1 MRADGRGFTWSWR
14 VLMIGQVALSLI
26 VLVSAGL
33 FGVIAYA
40 VHQRTREIGIRMA
53 LGAQSSDVL
62 QLILREGVLLVS
74 VGLVLGVAG
83 AFAATQ
89 FIVAFLSGVE
99 PNDPAT
105 FLIASGVLMMVA
117 LLACWIPA
125 RRATKV
131 DPMVALRTE

>member
-1 MRADGRGFTWSWR
+1 
-14 VLMIGQVALSLI
+14 MIGQVALSLI